1 MPSDV
6 VIAGAGPNGLMLAC
20 ELALAGVRPL
30 VLERLTGPTDE
41 QRANGLVGQVVRM
54 LDRRG
59 LHERL
64 SGSPAPPQP
73 APHFMFGAFPLA
85 LAALP
90 DNPIYLLMV
99 PQRRIEQM
107 LMERAVELGVEIRR
121 GHEVTGLA
129 QDADA
134 VTVDVTGPDGPYR
147 IATRFLVGADGGRS
161 VVRKLTGIDFPGVTT
176 DRTISRTA
184 HVSVP
189 AELIDPA
196 SGGLAVPGYGIV
208 PPFMHH
214 RTERGLLSFAP
225 FPNGPKLM
233 NTTELREPGD
243 DGQDDSGQP
252 LTIAE
257 LRDSVRRVLGADV
270 PLGPPEGPGP
280 HLLRR
285 LTGGNTRLAERFRD
299 GRVLLVGDAAHVH
312 SAIGGPGL
320 NLGLQDAVNL
330 GWKLAAE
337 LRGWAPPGL
346 LDSYQSER
354 RPAGERVVMHTQAQS
369 VLIGP
374 GRAVTALRELFGELL
389 ADRNTVR
396 HLADLVAGADIRYDM
411 GPTDTGASALTG
423 RWAPD
428 LLLHT
433 ETGPVRL
440 AELTRDARPL
450 LLDLTDGGVLAG
462 VAEPW
467 RDRVDTVTA
476 QTDDPSITA
485 LLLRPD
491 CYVAWAS
498 TAPVPDDQ
506 QRAALRSALTRW
518 FGQPAAGREKA
529 GDVPAAAGI

>member
-30 VLERLTGPTDE
+30 VLERLSGPSHE

-59 LHERL
+59 LYERL
-64 SGSPAPPQP
+64 SGSTTPPQP
-73 APHFMFGAFPLA
+73 APFFMFGAFPLD

-90 DNPIYLLMV
+90 DNPIYLLLV
-99 PQRRIEQM
+99 PQRRIEQV
-107 LMERAVELGVEIRR
+107 LAERAVELGVEIRR
-121 GHEVTGLA
+121 GHEVIGLIR
-129 QDADA
+129 DPGT
-134 VTVDVTGPDGPYR
+134 VTVEVTGPDGSYR
-147 IATRFLVGADGGRS
+147 IETRFLVGADGGRS
-161 VVRKLTGIDFPGVTT
+161 VIRKLAGIGFPGVTT
-176 DRTISRTA
+176 DRAISRSA

-196 SGGLAVPGYGIV
+196 SGGLTVPGYGTI

-214 RTERGLLSFAP
+214 RTERGLISFAP
-225 FPNGPKLM
+225 FPGGPPLM
-233 NTTELREPGD
+233 TTAELQPPGD
-243 DGQDDSGQP
+243 DDRQQHEEP
-252 LTIAE
+252 LTLSE
-257 LRDSVRRVLGADV
+257 LRDSVRRVLDAEV
-270 PLGPPEGPGP
+270 PLGPPQGDGP
-280 HLLRR
+280 HMLRR
-285 LTGGNTRLAERFRD
+285 LTGGNTRLADRFRD

-320 NLGLQDAVNL
+320 NLGLQDAINL

-346 LDSYQSER
+346 LDSYEAER
-354 RPAGERVVMHTQAQS
+354 RPAGQRVTMYTQAQS

-374 GRAVTALRELFGELL
+374 GREVTALRELFSELL
-389 ADRNTVR
+389 ADRHTVQ
-396 HLADLVAGADIRYDM
+396 HLANLVAGADIRYDM
-411 GPTDTGASALTG
+411 GQFPIDAAASTLTG

-433 ETGPVRL
+433 DTGAVRL

-450 LLDLTDGGVLAG
+450 LLDLTDSAMLADD
-462 VAEPW
+462 ATPW
-467 RDRVDTVTA
+467 RDRVDVVTA
-476 QTDDPSITA
+476 RAENPNVTA

-491 CYVAWAS
+491 CYVAWA
-498 TAPVPDDQ
+498 TASPTPDDR
-506 QRAALRSALTRW
+506 QREALQAALTRW
-518 FGQPAAGREKA
+518 FGQPARVRQTGRP
-529 GDVPAAAGI
+529 V